1 MMQGLGLSRPME
13 VNVFTVLL
21 CSVGSV
27 FGVGGYYGVSIF
39 RLDME
44 MVTQVECKV
53 GCCVS

>member
-44 MVTQVECKV
+44 MVTQVE
-53 GCCVS
+53 G